1 MTQFGG
7 RRGRGAVSSSV
18 GKEEEAARMAESHL

>member
-1 MTQFGG
+1 MTQFGVRG
-7 RRGRGAVSSSV
+7 GRGQSSSV